1 MTQNEKRKGCRNVVS
16 AIFERAVSGKRY
28 SKSNGC
34 LERLVEQCG
43 AQARRDHQKINL
55 PQRTRSTFIT
65 AFSPDQKLLAS
76 CHGDHNIHISDVNTG
91 KFIQSL
97 VGHER
102 SPWCVSFHPS
112 SNDILAS
119 GCLNGE
125 VSKF

>member
-1 MTQNEKRKGCRNVVS
+1 MPFSSKKKKSTISINVVNTLYN
-16 AIFERAVSGKRY
+16 RALGGKTSLLANQR
-28 SKSNGC
+28 
-34 LERLVEQCG
+34 LEKLVEQCG
-43 AQARRDHQKINL
+43 AQAQRDHQKINL

-125 VSKF
+125 V